1 MLYHDSVILVP
12 KHYLTILSSFID
24 LFSSGLS
31 PTRLFLG
38 GRERLA
44 QLRGVNVIRVAVV
57 DDHPHVAI
65 ALRALLD
72 KTHDI
77 QLVADSG
84 CGCDV
89 VGLVCRTR
97 PHVLLLDL
105 FIEPEFDALAAVRD
119 LRTNFPELKVC
130 LLSAYLEPALVR
142 DLLQAGVHGY
152 ILKDDDYVSR
162 IDTIIRDLAD
172 GEIYLSPQAYEAL
185 AHATRAQTEEHPL
198 TERELEIM
206 RLAKRGL
213 PNPQIAQALHISP
226 GTVRNHLSAV
236 YRKLGVHSRHE
247 ALQIATEQHLI

>member
-1 MLYHDSVILVP
+1 M
-12 KHYLTILSSFID
+12 KM
-24 LFSSGLS
+24 
-31 PTRLFLG
+31 
-38 GRERLA
+38 
-44 QLRGVNVIRVAVV
+44 IRVAVV

-72 KTHDI
+72 ETPDI
-77 QLVADSG
+77 QLVAESQRG
-84 CGCDV
+84 GDV
-89 VGLVCRTR
+89 AALVRRTR
-97 PHVLLLDL
+97 PNVLLLDL
-105 FIEPEFDALAAVRD
+105 FIEPEFDALSAVRN
-119 LRTNFPELKVC
+119 LRADFPNLKIC

-142 DLLQAGVHGY
+142 DLLQAGVYGY

-172 GEIYLSPQAYEAL
+172 GEIYLSPQAYAAL
-185 AHATRAQTEEHPL
+185 ARATREEGKEQPL
-198 TERELEIM
+198 SEREIEIL

-247 ALQIATEQHLI
+247 ALQIADERHLI